1 MKKIIIIISMSFLLS
16 LITGTPYHSLMAQDQ
31 SDSQEMKTIFGNKQH
46 TSGGYGALS
55 FGYTKIDGK
64 DAFLAGIKGGWLVD
78 HIFTL
83 GFVGYGFIND
93 VSYPQAGSQFQT
105 QLGGGYGGL
114 LLEPIFFPNFPVH
127 FTIPVIIGAGGITY
141 FEDYEYSQGKPPPS
155 ESYDGIIDSDAFF
168 VFEPGLELE
177 LNVTEI
183 FRLAIGGS
191 YRYTSNVVLV
201 DHEGDILR
209 NFNGYLTLK
218 FGKF

>member
-1 MKKIIIIISMSFLLS
+1 
-16 LITGTPYHSLMAQDQ
+16 
-31 SDSQEMKTIFGNKQH
+31 MKTIFGNKER

-55 FGYTKIDGK
+55 FGYTQIDGK

-78 HIFTL
+78 HSFTL

-93 VSYPQAGSQFQT
+93 VSSPPPGGQFQT
-105 QLGGGYGGL
+105 HLGGGYGGL
-114 LLEPIFFPNFPVH
+114 LLEPIFFPKFPVH
-127 FTIPVIIGAGGITY
+127 FTIPLIIGAGGISY
-141 FEDYEYSQGKPPPS
+141 FEDYEYSQGNPIPP
-155 ESYDGIIDSDAFF
+155 ESYDGTIDSDAFF

-183 FRLAIGGS
+183 FRLAVGGS
-191 YRYTSNVVLV
+191 YRYTSNVVLI
-201 DHEGDILR
+201 DHEGNILR